1 MHLYYTHNYRSEK
14 GESHRLL
21 AKAAAVYLYD
31 SDHNDA
37 AFTEA
42 HHAYGSAENLISHH
56 DDMYICD
63 LDARSSCMNDV
74 SLQKYMDR
82 ADELVGRMQRDFPD
96 GNTKQSGKPFIPGFA
111 PFSISHSGKTWAVLM
126 LDDPDSVMTCGLDI
140 QYRRKADAAGIAS
153 RFFAPEDAELIAAVT
168 DRDSSDAEFFRIWAR
183 REALIKAIGGSVA
196 DTDIPAVSGD
206 SAEYKG
212 KQYMIRDIE
221 IPDAA
226 DAGREKNGVCPG
238 KNGPRR
244 KNALSAAICIEC
256 ER

>member
-1 MHLYYTHNYRSEK
+1 
-14 GESHRLL
+14 
-21 AKAAAVYLYD
+21 
-31 SDHNDA
+31 
-37 AFTEA
+37 
-42 HHAYGSAENLISHH
+42 
-56 DDMYICD
+56 
-63 LDARSSCMNDV
+63 
-74 SLQKYMDR
+74 
-82 ADELVGRMQRDFPD
+82 
-96 GNTKQSGKPFIPGFA
+96 
-111 PFSISHSGKTWAVLM
+111 M

-212 KQYMIRDIE
+212 KQYMIMDIE